1 MTVEAGYGG
10 WFHNQPAPTGSTSN
24 ANKAVHWLA
33 VTLLAVGTGGVIDA
47 HLLQQHQ
54 RQIDSSSLAILK
66 VPTTEAAPV
75 RSPAEDLA
83 HIREI
88 LSPAIS
94 DLAKTL
100 DVSRQTV
107 YNWANGEQPKD
118 EHLAKLRD
126 LAQAADAISNAGIVV
141 TGLLLKRKIVDGKSL
156 LESGRDSESFR
167 DVAQLLIQV
176 IRSETAQQERMAA
189 RFSGRVSSSRS
200 VESDFPAANDVS

>member
-1 MTVEAGYGG
+1 MIVEAGYGG
-10 WFHNQPAPTGSTSN
+10 WFHNRPASTGSTSN
-24 ANKAVHWLA
+24 TNKAVHWLA
-33 VTLLAVGTGGVIDA
+33 ATLLAVGTGGVIDT

-66 VPTTEAAPV
+66 VPTTKAASA
-75 RSPAEDLA
+75 RSPVEDLA
-83 HIREI
+83 CIREI

-94 DLAKTL
+94 DLAKAL
-100 DVSRQTV
+100 DVSRQAV

-126 LAQAADAISNAGIVV
+126 LAQAADAISNAGIVA
-141 TGLLLKRKIVDGKSL
+141 TGLLLKRKVVDGKSL
-156 LESGRDSESFR
+156 LEAGRDGESFR

-176 IRSETAQQERMAA
+176 IRRETVQQKQMAA
-189 RFSGRVSSSRS
+189 RFSGRASSSRS